1 MHITHNIALAACL
14 AIAAVTTIGC
24 NKKSQDPE
32 EKKQDLLEAIEHL
45 DIDTIDTTSKEQIGN
60 ADVDEVLRHYPEL
73 YHATENTLKLYDKWV
88 EAERNMVNIVF
99 VGNDKGRMAKAQK
112 CAKSFDER
120 LKTRSVAEILS
131 YTLFDSETPQATE
144 LNDNEKTSDLYLKI
158 MASIADGLAENKEHA
173 KTDEMKSAVGYARRA
188 WADYHEQ
195 MCRMV
200 SAVPEDSRARYT
212 KAVNE
217 LTHKHLVDLTNR
229 YYPYYENEHPGWLLP
244 DDAADDAIDNFHF
257 DAFHDRDWIE

>member
-1 MHITHNIALAACL
+1 MHLTHHIALAACL
-14 AIAAVTTIGC
+14 ALTAVVATSCKQNPQDAA
-24 NKKSQDPE
+24 
-32 EKKQDLLEAIEHL
+32 EKKQDLLEAVERL
-45 DIDTIDTTSKEQIGN
+45 DIDTIDTTGKEQIGTP
-60 ADVDEVLRHYPEL
+60 DVDEVLRHYPEL

-88 EAERNMVNIVF
+88 EAERNMVNTVF
-99 VGNDKGRMAKAQK
+99 VGNDKGRMAKAEK

-120 LKTRSVAEILS
+120 LKTRSVAEILN
-131 YTLFDSETPQATE
+131 YTLFDSEAPQVTE
-144 LNDNEKTSDLYLKI
+144 FHDNEKTSDLYLKI

-173 KTDEMKSAVGYARRA
+173 KSDEMKSAVGYARRA

-200 SAVPEDSRARYT
+200 ESVPEGCRARYI

-217 LTHKHLVDLTNR
+217 LSHKHLVDLTNR

-244 DDAADDAIDNFHF
+244 DDAADDDIENFHF

>member
-1 MHITHNIALAACL
+1 MHISHHIALAACL
-14 AIAAVTTIGC
+14 ALAAATTIGC
-24 NKKSQDPE
+24 NKKSQAPE
-32 EKKQDLLEAIEHL
+32 EKKQDLLKAIEHL
-45 DIDTIDTTSKEQIGN
+45 DIDTINTTGKEQIGTP
-60 ADVDEVLRHYPEL
+60 DVDEVLRHYPEL

-88 EAERNMVNIVF
+88 EAERNMVNTAF
-99 VGNDKGRMAKAQK
+99 VGNEKGRVAKAEK

-120 LKTRSVAEILS
+120 LKTRSVAEILD
-131 YTLFDSETPQATE
+131 YTLFDSENPQAAE
-144 LNDNEKTSDLYLKI
+144 FNDNEKTSDLYLKI

-200 SAVPEDSRARYT
+200 SAVPEGCRARYR

-217 LTHKHLVDLTNR
+217 LAHKHLVDLANR
-229 YYPYYENEHPGWLLP
+229 YYPYYENEQPGWLLS
-244 DDAADDAIDNFHF
+244 DDAADDAIDNFQF